1 MKFEIKNRWSLKVQ
15 FECELDA
22 KFDSE
27 SYGVQLGAAIKAAYK
42 TRADLTGTV
51 LTDADLTRA
60 VLTRTDLTDA
70 VLTGIVLTGADL
82 TDADLTR
89 ADLTRADLTDA
100 DLTDAVLTG
109 AVLTGAVLTG
119 TILTRA
125 VLTPIRVDLFDVLL
139 RAPHE
144 VSGLIQALRDGKVD
158 GGIYEG
164 DCACLVG
171 TIANLQHCKYNEVP
185 NLNINSNRPAERWFL
200 GIRRGDTPDNSNL
213 VKITIEWIEEFQLLA
228 AAMQTA
234 DSRSDKS

>member
-42 TRADLTGTV
+42 TRAVLTGAV
-51 LTDADLTRA
+51 LTDAVLTRA
-60 VLTRTDLTDA
+60 VLTRADLTDA
-70 VLTGIVLTGADL
+70 VLTGI
-82 TDADLTR
+82 
-89 ADLTRADLTDA
+89 
-100 DLTDAVLTG
+100 
-109 AVLTGAVLTG
+109 VLTGAVLTG

-125 VLTPIRVDLFDVLL
+125 VLTGIVLTRADLTTIRVDLFDVLL

>member
-27 SYGVQLGAAIKAAYK
+27 SYGVQLGAAITAAYK
-42 TRADLTGTV
+42 TRA
-51 LTDADLTRA
+51 
-60 VLTRTDLTDA
+60 
-70 VLTGIVLTGADL
+70 VLTGAV
-82 TDADLTR
+82 
-89 ADLTRADLTDA
+89 LTDA
-100 DLTDAVLTG
+100 DLTDAVLTR
-109 AVLTGAVLTG
+109 AVLTG
-119 TILTRA
+119 TD
-125 VLTPIRVDLFDVLL
+125 LTPIRVDLFDVLL